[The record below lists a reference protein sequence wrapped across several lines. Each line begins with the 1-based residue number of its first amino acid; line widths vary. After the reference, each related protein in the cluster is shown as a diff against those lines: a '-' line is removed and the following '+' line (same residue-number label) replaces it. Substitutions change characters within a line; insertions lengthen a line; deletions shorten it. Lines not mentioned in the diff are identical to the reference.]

1 MIVYIYPVKT
11 AFTERDILMLKSE
24 HRVKP
29 LAFTQSPLLL
39 PLFFILQFF
48 QLLLLLP
55 FTTHYMCFFG
65 GYHSMIPVFFGQLFS
80 IPTFIQAGGTDAVN
94 MPSINYGNF
103 RKTWLKKA
111 TTYSFLNCT
120 KILPVAESLVAY
132 NYSYDLSI
140 PKKQGLKNLIPNLK
154 TPIQVIYNGF
164 DAELWK
170 DLGSKR
176 IPYSFIT
183 VSKGISKTQRAKVKG
198 IDLIEILAKEFPE
211 NHFTLVG
218 DAEYISKNK
227 NIKVVGSLNQDEMV
241 TILNQHQYY
250 LQLSTSEGFPNA
262 LAEAMLC
269 GCVPIGSA
277 VGDIPNIIAET
288 GIILENRDI
297 NKLKN
302 IISSIDQN
310 FFSQQSELARKRI
323 ILNFSFEKRQNA
335 LLSLFQS

>member
-11 AFTERDILMLKSE
+11 AFTERDILMLRSE

-29 LAFTQSPLLL
+29 LPFTQSPILL

-65 GYHSMIPVFFGQLFS
+65 GYHSVIPVFLGKLFS

-94 MPSINYGNF
+94 MPSINYGNY
-103 RKTWLKKA
+103 RKKWLKKA

-132 NYSYDLSI
+132 DYSYDSSI

-154 TPIQVIYNGF
+154 TPIEVIYNGF

-170 DLGSKR
+170 DLGKKR
-176 IPYSFIT
+176 TPYSFIT
-183 VSKGISKTQRAKVKG
+183 VAKGISKIQRAKVKG
-198 IDLIEILAKEFPE
+198 IDLIENLAKEFPDF
-211 NHFTLVG
+211 HFTLIG
-218 DAEYISKNK
+218 DASYLPKRK
-227 NIKVVGSLNQDEMV
+227 NIKVVGSLNQTEIV
-241 TILNQHQYY
+241 AILNEHQYY

-277 VGDIPNIIAET
+277 VGDIPNIIADT
-288 GIILENRDI
+288 GVILESRDI
-297 NKLKN
+297 KNLKN
-302 IISSIDQN
+302 IISSLDQSL
-310 FFSQQSELARKRI
+310 FDLKSEMARKRI
-323 ILNFSFEKRQNA
+323 ILNFSFEKRRNA